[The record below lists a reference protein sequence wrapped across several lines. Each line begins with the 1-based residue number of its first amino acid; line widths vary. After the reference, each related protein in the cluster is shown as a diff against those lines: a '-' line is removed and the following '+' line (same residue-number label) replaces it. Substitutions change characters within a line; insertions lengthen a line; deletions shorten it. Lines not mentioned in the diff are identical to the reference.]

1 MTLNEINQEI
11 ENIKS
16 ELDNPKEEA
25 AFLYISNFI
34 KNNKINQLS
43 DFADVDIWEFV
54 KCNFYITAKNKT
66 IGECSS
72 IIDDIKPIF
81 STIKNSALEIF
92 LKKLIMIRNEEKI
105 DLIINFFKCK
115 EIKEEFKYLLEI
127 NDKKIIALLMVLK
140 KENEDGKGNIIPF
153 LESVKENGSVTTS
166 QLYLYLQHEEFKDFY
181 EHTIVAICTDGKSIE
196 LREEKKNEVVTK
208 FAKELV
214 DTDYIIERMDEI
226 KRFKENYEREEKRK
240 EKEIYG
246 IINAKNLLEI
256 GLNKKE
262 IVTYREIVKT
272 IKNEKLKNY
281 FLEIIKEHNE
291 KYLHELEQ
299 EIDRLKKNSKES
311 IENLLSSNG
320 LQKEDIDI
328 NKIMNFSYE
337 EIEEILRFFRLLEIS
352 NNDKARILQNTSI
365 NIIRDVKDL
374 IDKEIISPKNI
385 LENIQLL
392 DLDSNSLK
400 FLKSNLS
407 LFKENGIPIEIFKQ
421 DLRILIHNS
430 QTINKSLEILKEYNL
445 IELLRNSSSYEF
457 LLRDDLR
464 EVIDAFLELGYENL
478 LISDLSL
485 LNTKVIKRL
494 YIIKS
499 MNISITSKQDLLYIL
514 DEKKHFFV
522 ADEKIDEYLN
532 EELSDNEVNSTFTI
546 DNLEKYKS
554 SERVYDLNG
563 IKISIPKVKR
573 QLESGESIYKAIIY
587 KSILSAEEL
596 ENINEILLND
606 DIEQRMILKK

>member
-34 KNNKINQLS
+34 KNNKIDQLS
-43 DFADVDIWEFV
+43 DFADVDIWEFI

-105 DLIINFFKCK
+105 DLIIDFFKCK

-166 QLYLYLQHEEFKDFY
+166 QLYLYLQHDEFKDFY
-181 EHTIVAICTDGKSIE
+181 EHTIVAVCTDGKNIE
-196 LREEKKNEVVTK
+196 LREAKKNEVVTE

-281 FLEIIKEHNE
+281 FLEIIKDHNE

-352 NNDKARILQNTSI
+352 NNDKAKILQNTSI

-421 DLRILIHNS
+421 DLRILIHNP
-430 QTINKSLEILKEYNL
+430 QTINKNLEILKEYNL
-445 IELLRNSSSYEF
+445 KELLRNSSSYEF

-494 YIIKS
+494 YIIKL

-514 DEKKHFFV
+514 DEKKQFFV

>member
-105 DLIINFFKCK
+105 DLIIDFFKCK

-445 IELLRNSSSYEF
+445 KELLRNSSSYEF

-514 DEKKHFFV
+514 DEKKQFFV